1 MYKFCHFIS
10 LCFFFIIIII
20 IGNTPPFGSKGFL
33 GKTPPSSQE
42 LKRISPRSN
51 LILTVDDLKLERFQL
66 SYNTNVCT

>member
-1 MYKFCHFIS
+1 M
-10 LCFFFIIIII
+10 FFFIIIII

-33 GKTPPSSQE
+33 GKTPPLSQE